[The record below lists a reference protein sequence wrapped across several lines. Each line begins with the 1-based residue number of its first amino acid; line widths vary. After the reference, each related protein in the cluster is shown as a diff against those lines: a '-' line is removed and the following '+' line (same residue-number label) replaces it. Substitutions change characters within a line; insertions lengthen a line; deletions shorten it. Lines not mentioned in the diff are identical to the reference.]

1 MRVLRFVCAKDI
13 DMKDIV
19 YIRIR
24 RHLMSVKNV
33 SRNAFFEDVPQ
44 LAVDLTRKRNKVLGF
59 GARANLVA
67 STSKKKL
74 ILNGFD
80 HPRSIIGDFEV
91 AEKTLQL
98 FIEMVNAPKK
108 KFFYAPTL
116 IIHPLEK
123 LEGGL
128 TQVEARALEDMGYRA
143 CAKKVFVWDGRE
155 LKDEEVVS
163 LTFPPKGRRY
173 PPERKGLPLDGLT

>member
-1 MRVLRFVCAKDI
+1 MSALRFVRAWEI

-19 YIRIR
+19 YVRIR
-24 RHLMSVKNV
+24 PHLMSVKNV

-44 LAVDLTRKRNKVLGF
+44 IAVDLTRKRNKVLGF
-59 GARANLVA
+59 GARANLAA
-67 STSKKKL
+67 STSKEKL

-98 FIEMVNAPKK
+98 FLEKVNAPKK
-108 KFFYAPTL
+108 RFFYAPTL

-128 TQVEARALEDMGYRA
+128 TQIEMRAFEDMGYRA
-143 CAKKVFVWDGRE
+143 KANKVFVWDGRE
-155 LKDEEVVS
+155 LNDEEVVS
-163 LTFPPKGRRY
+163 LKFPPKGRRY
-173 PPERKGLPLDGLT
+173 PPERKGLP

>member
-1 MRVLRFVCAKDI
+1 M
-13 DMKDIV
+13 
-19 YIRIR
+19 
-24 RHLMSVKNV
+24 
-33 SRNAFFEDVPQ
+33 
-44 LAVDLTRKRNKVLGF
+44 LGF
-59 GARANLVA
+59 GGHANLIA
-67 STSKKKL
+67 SMSAGKV

-80 HPRSIIGDFEV
+80 HPRSIISNFEI

-98 FIEMVNAPKK
+98 FIEKVNAPKK
-108 KFFYAPTL
+108 KFFFVPTL

-128 TQVEARALEDMGYRA
+128 TQVEVRAFEDMGYRA
-143 CAKKVFVWDGRE
+143 KANKVFVWYGRD

-163 LTFPPKGRRY
+163 LKFPPEGRCY